1 MLAWVIGGVLAWLVS
16 AAGLAALVAAVI
28 RRANRPD
35 VPAVP
40 VPVQRTASPRPTRT
54 PLCDCPAHDRALP

>member
-1 MLAWVIGGVLAWLVS
+1 MLAWVVGGVVAWLVS

-35 VPAVP
+35 APTVLI
-40 VPVQRTASPRPTRT
+40 PVQRTGSPRPTAT
-54 PLCDCPAHDRALP
+54 PLCDCPVHDPAR